1 MIVVKIYGVPDG
13 TSQEKLSEVEEALEL
28 TIPFVKNIKISC
40 SQVSV
45 FFPEDKL
52 KERPEIR
59 IIAEVNGLSK
69 KQFKPAGKGLAETI
83 RNILFSKFE
92 NASWVE
98 CSINNQFDEKN
109 GFASISRS

>member
-1 MIVVKIYGVPDG
+1 MLNVEIKGVPDD
-13 TSQEKLSEVEEALEL
+13 TSQKKLLETKEALEL

-45 FFPEDKL
+45 FFLEDKL

-59 IIAEVNGLSK
+59 IIAGVNGLPK

-98 CSINNQFDEKN
+98 CSINSQFDEKN